1 MFEVKVTFEAGD
13 TLKALVS
20 GLFQP
25 TVMNQEKP
33 SPEPLPIDLEPAQGP
48 KPAEEKPAAPKP
60 ASAKPIEEKPSA
72 GSSFADMDNDAKL
85 EAIKTE
91 VTKQTK
97 NRKGAD
103 VKWMLAQFNAASV
116 SKTQPLDPKDYDAFY
131 DAITRYG
138 KGEALTDIFPENDL
152 A

>member
-25 TVMNQEKP
+25 AVMNQEKP
-33 SPEPLPIDLEPAQGP
+33 SPEPLPIAPEPAPAP

>member
-33 SPEPLPIDLEPAQGP
+33 SPEPLPIAP

-60 ASAKPIEEKPSA
+60 APAKPIEEKPSA

-103 VKWMLAQFNAASV
+103 VKWMLAQFDAASV

>member
-1 MFEVKVTFEAGD
+1 MFEVKVTFEAGESIR
-13 TLKALVS
+13 ALVS

-25 TVMNQEKP
+25 TVMKQLEEKP
-33 SPEPLPIDLEPAQGP
+33 SPEPQPIAPTP
-48 KPAEEKPAAPKP
+48 KPAVPKPAPAPKP
-60 ASAKPIEEKPSA
+60 ASAKPIEEKPSV

-103 VKWMLAQFNAASV
+103 VKWMLAQFDAASV